1 MRLALT
7 MGDPLGIGAEIILK
21 ALAHPTISDL
31 VPFLT
36 IFGDRQHLFYTYQ
49 QLQSCANEPMISP
62 HELHICQVGN
72 YDLQHQAG
80 LASFA
85 YLDRAISDTLAGK
98 FAGIITA
105 PIAKSAWQA
114 VGLAYPGQTELLA
127 ERAGISDFG
136 MMFVG
141 RSPITGWQIRV
152 LLATV
157 HIPLSQVTQVLNPSL
172 ILQKLNLL
180 TATLQRDFGLS
191 QGKIAVSGI
200 NPHSGEAGQLG
211 REEVEWLIPTL
222 QSWQAQ
228 QTAWQLDFPIPPD
241 TLWVKPAKAWHDPH
255 QLDSGHTAYLAM
267 YHDQGLIP
275 VKMLAFDQAVNM
287 TVGLPFVRTSPD
299 HGTAFDIA
307 GQGVARS
314 ASLRSAIALAVE
326 LVTTRQRSTGNG
338 R

>member
-1 MRLALT
+1 
-7 MGDPLGIGAEIILK
+7 MGDPRGIGAEIILK
-21 ALAHPTISDL
+21 ALAHPAISDL
-31 VPFLT
+31 VPALT
-36 IFGDRQHLFYTYQ
+36 IFGDRQHLIRTYQ
-49 QLQSCANEPMISP
+49 QMQSCASEPMLSP
-62 HELHICQVGN
+62 HNLHICQVGN
-72 YDLQHQAG
+72 YDLQNQAG

-85 YLDRAISDTLAGK
+85 YLDQAIHATLAGEY
-98 FAGIITA
+98 AGIITA
-105 PIAKSAWQA
+105 PIAKSAWRE

-127 ERAGISDFG
+127 ERADVENFG

-141 RSPITGWQIRV
+141 RSPITGWQLRV

-157 HIPLSQVTQVLNPSL
+157 HIPLSLVTQVLNPNL
-172 ILQKLNLL
+172 IQHKLNLL
-180 TATLQRDFGLS
+180 ITTLQQDFGLS
-191 QGKIAVSGI
+191 QGRIAVSGI

-211 REEVEWLIPTL
+211 TEETEWLIPTL
-222 QSWQAQ
+222 KSWQAQ
-228 QTAWQLDFPIPPD
+228 HQAWQLDFPIPPD
-241 TLWVKPAKAWHDPH
+241 TLWVKPAQAWHDPH
-255 QLDSGHTAYLAM
+255 QLDLGHTAYLAM

-275 VKMLAFDQAVNM
+275 VKILAFDQAVNL